1 MDRGAIAAGALA
13 AAAASI
19 ALAAATLPCRAAPP
33 ASSDDGHEEERL
45 RQLRL
50 GQLRTRAKAAG
61 VDEKTVAGALDADDP
76 KSALV
81 ALVLE
86 RSAATA
92 GGTTTHGLRSELDAM
107 RPGELHLRALADG
120 ATDQDVA
127 DALDHPDGP
136 HQALVALILRLSSDP
151 DGQMRSLLAKGASAA
166 LAAISRVLE
175 QAVDALEQ
183 RAVSSPRTARRP
195 VRTVVDTTCECTVAR
210 RV

>member
-1 MDRGAIAAGALA
+1 MIALDRGAIAAGALA

-61 VDEKTVAGALDADDP
+61 VDEKTVAGALDADE
-76 KSALV
+76 
-81 ALVLE
+81 VLE

-107 RPGELHLRALADG
+107 RPGELHLYIAPGCWQTRTYLWPSG
-120 ATDQDVA
+120 
-127 DALDHPDGP
+127 
-136 HQALVALILRLSSDP
+136 
-151 DGQMRSLLAKGASAA
+151 LL
-166 LAAISRVLE
+166 L
-175 QAVDALEQ
+175 
-183 RAVSSPRTARRP
+183 PRYY
-195 VRTVVDTTCECTVAR
+195 CCL
-210 RV
+210 

>member
-33 ASSDDGHEEERL
+33 ASSDDGHEKERL

-136 HQALVALILRLSSDP
+136 HRWCDGTTIPHLRDAGGEDSLP
-151 DGQMRSLLAKGASAA
+151 GYTMAGRSGYC
-166 LAAISRVLE
+166 R
-175 QAVDALEQ
+175 
-183 RAVSSPRTARRP
+183 
-195 VRTVVDTTCECTVAR
+195 R
-210 RV
+210 RVVPVPIYTIDAP